1 MAAQSPR
8 AQEAL
13 HHLKRICLALPEV
26 SLRPSHQ
33 TPTFFIRDKKV
44 LCHLWDN
51 HHGDGR
57 LAIWCPAQPGVQ
69 SELIERE
76 SDRFFVP
83 PYVGHRGWVGVR
95 LDIDVDWDEI
105 RGIVTEAYRVTA
117 PKTLVKALDERL
129 GDPLDDL
136 LGDENT

>member
-13 HHLKRICLALPEV
+13 NHLKRICLALPEV

-44 LCHLWDN
+44 LCHLGDN

-57 LAIWCPAQPGVQ
+57 LALWCPAGPGVQ
-69 SELIERE
+69 SELTERE

-83 PYVGHRGWVGVR
+83 PYVGHRGWIGVR

-105 RGIVTEAYRVTA
+105 RGIVTEAFRVAA
-117 PKTLVKALDERL
+117 PSALVQRLDEHPDAAL
-129 GDPLDDL
+129 GEPPS
-136 LGDENT
+136 